1 MEQSLDIQTK
11 GIIHHFH
18 IAHNTPCLSA
28 DADYLEMI
36 LKRAGGGGC
45 IGHQLLMA
53 FSFRITPL
61 VQEIFYNR
69 CTYVSLKDWINS
81 LYLSLSSS
89 MIIIII
95 VNTLLF

>member
-36 LKRAGGGGC
+36 LKRGGGG
-45 IGHQLLMA
+45 GGGA
-53 FSFRITPL
+53 L
-61 VQEIFYNR
+61 V
-69 CTYVSLKDWINS
+69 INS
-81 LYLSLSSS
+81 
-89 MIIIII
+89 
-95 VNTLLF
+95 